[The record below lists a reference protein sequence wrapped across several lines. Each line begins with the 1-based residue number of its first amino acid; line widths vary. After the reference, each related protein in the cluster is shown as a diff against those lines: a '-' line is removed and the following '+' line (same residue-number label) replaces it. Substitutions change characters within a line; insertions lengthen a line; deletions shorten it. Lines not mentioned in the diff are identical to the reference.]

1 MTDASTGELNVESWT
16 LSVER
21 CKPMR
26 ILSGIQPSGVL
37 HIGNYFGMMR
47 PAIALQDEGE
57 ALYFIADYHALT
69 SVRDP
74 DVVRE
79 NVRRAAVDFLAAGF
93 DPERASLVK
102 QSDVPQV
109 TELTW
114 ILSTVAPKGLL
125 ERAHSYKDKLARG
138 LAPMVGLFSYPVLMA
153 ADILI
158 YDSDIVPVGKDQ
170 KQHIE
175 MTRDLAGK
183 MNEQFGQIFKLPE
196 ARINPQTQVVPGLDG
211 QKMSKSYGNNIDIFG
226 DEKETRKR
234 VMSIVTDSTPV
245 EAPKDPAKSTI
256 FQLYSLFAS
265 KDEIA
270 SMRERFETGGT
281 GYGDFK
287 KELFEKLWEYFS
299 PMRKRREEILADKLY
314 IDNVLLR
321 GAKRANEVADDVMTR
336 VRAAVGLR

>member
-1 MTDASTGELNVESWT
+1 
-16 LSVER
+16 
-21 CKPMR
+21 MR

-47 PAIALQDEGE
+47 PAIELQKEGE
-57 ALYFIADYHALT
+57 TFYFIADYHALT

-74 DVVRE
+74 KTLRDNSRLV
-79 NVRRAAVDFLAAGF
+79 ALDFLACGL
-93 DPERASLVK
+93 DPDKGALFR

-109 TELTW
+109 TELAW
-114 ILSTVAPKGLL
+114 ILSTVAPMGLL

-138 LAPMVGLFSYPVLMA
+138 LASTVGLFNYPVLMA

-158 YDSDIVPVGKDQ
+158 YDSDAVPVGKDQ
-170 KQHIE
+170 RQHIE
-175 MTRDLAGK
+175 ITRDLAVK
-183 MNEQFGQIFKLPE
+183 INETFGQVFKLPE
-196 ARINPQTQVVPGLDG
+196 PRINPDTQVVPGLDG

-245 EAPKDPAKSTI
+245 EAPKDPTKSTI
-256 FQLYSLFAS
+256 VQLYSLFAS
-265 KDEIA
+265 KNELAD
-270 SMRERFETGGT
+270 MRERFKKGGT

-287 KELFEKLWEYFS
+287 KELFDKLWEYFA
-299 PMRKRREEILADKLY
+299 PMRKRREEIVRDKSY
-314 IDNVLLR
+314 IDNVLAR
-321 GAKRANEVADDVMTR
+321 GAKRANEIADQVMER

>member
-1 MTDASTGELNVESWT
+1 
-16 LSVER
+16 
-21 CKPMR
+21 MR

-47 PAIALQDEGE
+47 PGIALQAEGE
-57 ALYFIADYHALT
+57 AFYFIADYHALT
-69 SVRDP
+69 SLRDP
-74 DVVRE
+74 KALRE
-79 NVRRAAVDFLAAGF
+79 NSRRVALDFLACGL
-93 DPERASLVK
+93 DPESAALFR

-109 TELTW
+109 TELAW
-114 ILSTVAPKGLL
+114 ILATVAPMGLL
-125 ERAHSYKDKLARG
+125 ERAHSYKDKVARG
-138 LAPMVGLFSYPVLMA
+138 MTASAGLFNYPVLMA

-175 MTRDLAGK
+175 ITRDLAAK
-183 MNEQFGQIFKLPE
+183 INETYGAIFKLPE
-196 ARINPQTQVVPGLDG
+196 PRIQTATEVVPGIDG
-211 QKMSKSYGNNIDIFG
+211 QKMSKSYHNNIDIFG

-245 EAPKDPAKSTI
+245 EAPKDPSRSTI

-265 KDEIA
+265 KNEIA
-270 SMRERFETGGT
+270 DMRDRFQKGGT

-287 KELFEKLWEYFS
+287 KELFEKLWEYFA

-314 IDNVLLR
+314 IDSVLAR
-321 GAKRANEVADDVMTR
+321 GTKRANEIADQVMQR
-336 VRAAVGLR
+336 VRAAVGLG

>member
-1 MTDASTGELNVESWT
+1 
-16 LSVER
+16 
-21 CKPMR
+21 MR

-37 HIGNYFGMMR
+37 HVGNYFGMMK

-74 DVVRE
+74 DVLRE
-79 NVRRAAVDFLAAGF
+79 NVRRVAVDFLVAGL
-93 DPERASLVK
+93 DPERAALFK

-114 ILSTVAPKGLL
+114 ILSTVAPMGLL

-138 LAPMVGLFSYPVLMA
+138 LAPTVGLFSYPVLMA

-175 MTRDLAGK
+175 ITRDLAGK

-196 ARINPQTQVVPGLDG
+196 ARINPETEVVPGLDG

-265 KDEIA
+265 KAEIE
-270 SMRERFETGGT
+270 SMRERFEKGGT

-299 PMRKRREEILADKLY
+299 PMRKRRAKLLADKLY
-314 IDNVLLR
+314 IDNVLVR

>member
-1 MTDASTGELNVESWT
+1 
-16 LSVER
+16 
-21 CKPMR
+21 MR

-47 PAIALQDEGE
+47 PAIALQAEGE
-57 ALYFIADYHALT
+57 AFYFIAEYHALT

-74 DVVRE
+74 KTLRE
-79 NVRRAAVDFLAAGF
+79 NSRRVALDFLACGL
-93 DPERASLVK
+93 DPERAALFR

-109 TELTW
+109 TELAW
-114 ILSTVAPKGLL
+114 ILSTIAPMGLL

-138 LAPMVGLFSYPVLMA
+138 MAATVGLFNYPVLMA

-175 MTRDLAGK
+175 MTRDLAVK
-183 MNEQFGQIFKLPE
+183 MNERFGEIFRLPE
-196 ARINPQTQVVPGLDG
+196 PRIQAATEVVPGIDG

-226 DEKETRKR
+226 DEKEMRKR

-245 EAPKDPAKSTI
+245 EGPKDPSRSTI

-265 KDEIA
+265 KSEIA
-270 SMRERFETGGT
+270 EMREQFQKGGT

-287 KELFEKLWEYFS
+287 KQLFEKLWEYFA
-299 PMRKRREEILADKLY
+299 PMRKRREEILADKSY
-314 IDNVLLR
+314 IDDVLAR
-321 GAKRANEVADDVMTR
+321 GAKRANEVADVVMKR
-336 VRAAVGLR
+336 VRATIGLK